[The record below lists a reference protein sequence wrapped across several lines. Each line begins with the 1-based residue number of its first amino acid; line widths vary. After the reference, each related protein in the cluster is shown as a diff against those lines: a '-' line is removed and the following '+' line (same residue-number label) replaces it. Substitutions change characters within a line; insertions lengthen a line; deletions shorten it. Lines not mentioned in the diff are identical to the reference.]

1 VGRFWSILFL
11 LVPILGVGVFVWAIL
26 DWWPMQGH
34 WLPSNINDYGHVIDH
49 LFYFILVI
57 TGIIFVIT
65 SLALFW
71 FLWRYDAAVNKDPV
85 KYFHGSHTL
94 EVVWSIIPAAALL
107 FIAIFQLNA
116 WEDQK
121 LRRPLDSNPEI
132 AKGKDGILG
141 TPDDVLKR
149 PLVEVTGRQFE
160 WRIRYAGK
168 DERIGTEDDILT
180 VNELHVP
187 YGEDVVVQIKSQDV
201 LHSFFL
207 PNLRV
212 KKDVVPGMKQY
223 VWFKVR
229 PPNIANAKSQTYDVV
244 CAELCGWGHYKMRG
258 RLTVD
263 SPENFEKWLALKWD
277 EQNRDSFAVVKEEE
291 Q

>member
-11 LVPILGVGVFVWAIL
+11 MVPVFGIGIFVWAIM

-49 LFYFILVI
+49 LFYFILII
-57 TGIIFVIT
+57 TGIIFLAT

-71 FLWRYDAAVNKDPV
+71 FLWKYDSQTNKEPV

-94 EVVWSIIPAAALL
+94 EVVWSILPAAALL

-121 LRRPLDSNPEI
+121 MRRPLLSTGP
-132 AKGKDGILG
+132 DGIEG
-141 TPDDVLKR
+141 TPDDVLR
-149 PLVEVTGRQFE
+149 PPLVLVTGRQFE

-168 DERIGTEDDILT
+168 DGHIGTDDDILT
-180 VNELHVP
+180 VNDLHVP
-187 YGEDVVVQIKSQDV
+187 YGEDIVIQIESQDV

-212 KKDVVPGMKQY
+212 KQDVVPGMKQF
-223 VWFKVR
+223 VWFRAR
-229 PPNIANAKSQTYDVV
+229 PPKADAKDQIYDVV

-258 RLTVD
+258 RLTVESRED
-263 SPENFEKWLALKWD
+263 FDQWLRNMWD
-277 EQNRDSFAVVKEEE
+277 EQNKDSFTVVKADE
-291 Q
+291 